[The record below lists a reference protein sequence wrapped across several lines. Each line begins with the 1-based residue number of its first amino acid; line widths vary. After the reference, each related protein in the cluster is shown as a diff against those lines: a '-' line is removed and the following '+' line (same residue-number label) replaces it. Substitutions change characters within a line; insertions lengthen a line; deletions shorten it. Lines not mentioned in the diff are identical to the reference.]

1 MKKCPG
7 PLTWQ
12 AVIDG
17 EEESAQHMEHLESC
31 PACRAVY
38 HEIKDA
44 AELAGSLYGE
54 ALPAPDFAAAVMA
67 RVSLAPAAPFPAGLV
82 AALLFAAAAA
92 AALLLDPGY
101 WNWWL
106 SVGLTRNCSLLLDA
120 LFSMIS
126 LGRGLNPACLLGP
139 AALLVLLETF
149 LLRKLKTVGGYWD
162 EKI

>member
-17 EEESAQHMEHLESC
+17 EEESAQYMEHLESC
-31 PACRAVY
+31 PACRAMY
-38 HEIKDA
+38 REIKDA
-44 AELAGSLYGE
+44 AELAGSMYCK
-54 ALPAPDFAAAVMA
+54 ALPPPGFTAAVLA
-67 RVSLAPAAPFPAGLV
+67 RAPLAPAAPFPAGLV
-82 AALLFAAAAA
+82 AALLFAAASA

-101 WNWWL
+101 WHWWL
-106 SVGLTRNCSLLLDA
+106 SVGLTRNCSLLLDL

-139 AALLVLLETF
+139 AALLVLLETI
-149 LLRKLKTVGGYWD
+149 LLSKFKTVGGY
-162 EKI
+162 